1 MDFEDIMNFWI
12 KSLSDIDSVLEE
24 ITNKDETQKF
34 LIDTLQD
41 QLFATGEDGN
51 GVSLGE
57 YSPVT
62 VRIKRAKGDPT
73 DRITLLDTGAFYESY
88 FITPFKGGF
97 FIDADGKKESTN
109 LFVRYG
115 DDILK
120 PNQES
125 LILISDYYESALIE
139 YFTDVF

>member
-1 MDFEDIMNFWI
+1 MDFEDIINFWI

-57 YSPVT
+57 YST
-62 VRIKRAKGDPT
+62 
-73 DRITLLDTGAFYESY
+73 S
-88 FITPFKGGF
+88 
-97 FIDADGKKESTN
+97 N
-109 LFVRYG
+109 
-115 DDILK
+115 
-120 PNQES
+120 
-125 LILISDYYESALIE
+125 
-139 YFTDVF
+139 

>member
-62 VRIKRAKGDPT
+62 VKIKRAKATQPT
-73 DRITLLDTGAFYESY
+73 ELLCWILGLFMNRILLLLLKVVFLLMLT
-88 FITPFKGGF
+88 
-97 FIDADGKKESTN
+97 GKKKVQIF
-109 LFVRYG
+109 LFDMVMTY
-115 DDILK
+115 L
-120 PNQES
+120 NQ
-125 LILISDYYESALIE
+125 IKK
-139 YFTDVF
+139 V